1 MCLDY
6 IEGGELF
13 VHLRRYEKKKV
24 YQVCI
29 HLFRSI
35 NRLGNFNED
44 FVRFYSVEVILAI
57 AYLHQ
62 HDIIY
67 RDLKVYAYVTIHSP
81 SLFFGRC

>member
-13 VHLRRYEKKKV
+13 VHLRRYEKDSYINSV
-24 YQVCI
+24 YSP
-29 HLFRSI
+29 FRSI
-35 NRLGNFNED
+35 RLGNFNED
-44 FVRFYSVEVILAI
+44 FARFYSVEVVLAI